1 MKEKTAI
8 RLLETVRVTYDT
20 IAADFDRTRQRIW
33 PEFDRF
39 SRYLSRDAR
48 ILDVGCGNGR
58 LLKFLDG
65 KFFRSYKGVDHS
77 NALLKF
83 ARQQHRGQKI
93 SFREG
98 NLTQLPV
105 KDGSY
110 DAVFSIAAL
119 HHVPSRA
126 LQLKAL
132 GECRRAM
139 VPTGLLFLTVWDLY
153 RVRSLPYFMKAFL
166 RWMFT
171 CGDYSRKDLFVPWG
185 KKSPQ
190 MRYCYAFTMRE
201 LRQLM
206 SDTGFEIM
214 ESWTVGTGRSGNH
227 LIVARPFVPAGIRPG
242 VQILGVDFDAI
253 TLEGAVN
260 FVNMIL

>member
-105 KDGSY
+105 KDGA
-110 DAVFSIAAL
+110 DGVIVFDGVGFVS
-119 HHVPSRA
+119 
-126 LQLKAL
+126 
-132 GECRRAM
+132 G
-139 VPTGLLFLTVWDLY
+139 
-153 RVRSLPYFMKAFL
+153 SLPP
-166 RWMFT
+166 
-171 CGDYSRKDLFVPWG
+171 LFYESV
-185 KKSPQ
+185 
-190 MRYCYAFTMRE
+190 FTMDVY
-201 LRQLM
+201 LRGL
-206 SDTGFEIM
+206 F
-214 ESWTVGTGRSGNH
+214 
-227 LIVARPFVPAGIRPG
+227 A
-242 VQILGVDFDAI
+242 
-253 TLEGAVN
+253 
-260 FVNMIL
+260 